1 MINPGTR
8 LRYEHSFEMLLA
20 TDLGQVSRVILVL
33 TKADLNPFKWGNFGV
48 TPDMHPLWLS
58 HSSKKKSFQVIII

>member
-8 LRYEHSFEMLLA
+8 LWYEHSFEMLLA

-33 TKADLNPFKWGNFGV
+33 PKADLNPFKWGNFGV
-48 TPDMHPLWLS
+48 TPDMHSLWLS
-58 HSSKKKSFQVIII
+58 HSSKKKSFQIIII